1 MVAKKD
7 KPAVAGFEPAVPGF
21 EMPNF
26 EMPKMDMPI
35 AVREFAEKGV
45 AQAKDVYE
53 KMKTAA
59 EETTDMMEDAYASYS
74 KGTVEYAGKAIDF
87 SKSNTIAAF
96 DFIKDVMT
104 AKSFAE
110 LVEKQTT
117 FARTQFEALSHQG
130 KELQSLAQKI
140 ANDTAA
146 PYKAAAEKVAAEF
159 KKSA

>member
-7 KPAVAGFEPAVPGF
+7 KPAVAGFEMPKF
-21 EMPNF
+21 EIPSF
-26 EMPKMDMPI
+26 EMPKMDVPV

-45 AQAKDVYE
+45 AQAKDAYE

-59 EETTDMMEDAYASYS
+59 EETTDMIEDSYATYS
-74 KGTVEYAGKAIDF
+74 KGAVEYAGKAIDF
-87 SKSNTIAAF
+87 SKSNTVATF
-96 DFIKDVMT
+96 DFIKDIMT
-104 AKSFAE
+104 AKSVAE

-117 FARTQFEALSHQG
+117 FARSQFEALSNQG